1 MLTKYE
7 IETILYPSLRSFF
20 TSSYEFVYFFVA
32 ITSFHRG
39 DSRPAKSLYHR
50 KEEKKLRK
58 IQISLAAARVN
69 AGLSQNDVV
78 RELHVSKQTIVN
90 WENGK
95 SEPTISQAR
104 ALSDLYKM
112 PLEFIFLP
120 EKSN

>member
-1 MLTKYE
+1 M
-7 IETILYPSLRSFF
+7 
-20 TSSYEFVYFFVA
+20 
-32 ITSFHRG
+32 
-39 DSRPAKSLYHR
+39 
-50 KEEKKLRK
+50 RK